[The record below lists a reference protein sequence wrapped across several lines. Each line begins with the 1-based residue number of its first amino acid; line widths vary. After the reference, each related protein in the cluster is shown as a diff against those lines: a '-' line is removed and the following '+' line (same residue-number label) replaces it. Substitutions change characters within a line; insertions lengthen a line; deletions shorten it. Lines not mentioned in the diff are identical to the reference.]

1 MKNNLFFVKSLI
13 INLNY
18 YTFKSMNFELEKAWK
33 SLLDSFHLDNIERPD
48 VDSILF
54 VIGLQ
59 ELNFKTGKL
68 SKDQK
73 LDVIHI
79 GLCVVFIPYGY
90 YEVVGRDKEGWIHFK
105 SIKNP
110 QFKCRGSRN
119 HDKRSYYRLL

>member
-1 MKNNLFFVKSLI
+1 
-13 INLNY
+13 
-18 YTFKSMNFELEKAWK
+18 MNFELEKAWK
-33 SLLDSFHLDNIERPD
+33 GLLDSFHLDNVERPD

-79 GLCVVFIPYGY
+79 
-90 YEVVGRDKEGWIHFK
+90 WI
-105 SIKNP
+105 S
-110 QFKCRGSRN
+110 
-119 HDKRSYYRLL
+119 LLII

>member
-1 MKNNLFFVKSLI
+1 
-13 INLNY
+13 
-18 YTFKSMNFELEKAWK
+18 MNFELEKAWK
-33 SLLDSFHLDNIERPD
+33 GLLDSFHLDNVERPD

-79 GLCVVFIPYGY
+79 GLCVVFLSL
-90 YEVVGRDKEGWIHFK
+90 IH
-105 SIKNP
+105 I
-110 QFKCRGSRN
+110 
-119 HDKRSYYRLL
+119 